1 MNVDN
6 TTRAT
11 QCGSPRQHTSE
22 ASPEKFTGPDGDT
35 LMTEISTGWAKA
47 EQAFQEL
54 RDFLKND
61 LKIYADKVIR
71 SYNSF
76 IPLFDFLYHNPKPNE
91 TTRTLL
97 KAYHYKAQLFG
108 WYSQGTD
115 TVVNALHTIV
125 GKSSTAGFPM
135 AEVKD
140 YFRKRGSATE
150 LTRLH
155 MNETRL
161 RFILLNQVYVDQ
173 MGTSPFDVKFRGNDP
188 HVDHIYPQSMLR
200 SKLGLLSAD
209 INHLG
214 NLRFMGATD
223 NIRKR
228 AELPAQYF
236 ARMKAGGMDI
246 SKHLLLDEYGD
257 DPKKLAFDA
266 ASYREFRDARFE
278 RMWAILSTITNP
290 EASAGATRAA

>member
-1 MNVDN
+1 MAHG
-6 TTRAT
+6 RGA
-11 QCGSPRQHTSE
+11 E

-35 LMTEISTGWAKA
+35 LMAAINTNWAKA

-71 SYNSF
+71 SCNSF

-91 TTRTLL
+91 ATRTLL

-125 GKSSTAGFPM
+125 GRPSPGGFPITD
-135 AEVKD
+135 VKE

-150 LTRLH
+150 LTRAH

-173 MGTSPFDVKFRGNDP
+173 VGASPFDVKFKGNDP

-228 AELPAQYF
+228 AELPADYF
-236 ARMKAGGMDI
+236 ARMRSGGMDI
-246 SKHLLLDEYGD
+246 TKHLLLPDYAS
-257 DPKKLAFDA
+257 DPKRLG
-266 ASYREFRDARFE
+266 
-278 RMWAILSTITNP
+278 RMTDRM
-290 EASAGATRAA
+290 GYG

>member
-1 MNVDN
+1 MTAIN
-6 TTRAT
+6 TN
-11 QCGSPRQHTSE
+11 
-22 ASPEKFTGPDGDT
+22 
-35 LMTEISTGWAKA
+35 WAKA

-76 IPLFDFLYHNPKPNE
+76 IPLFDFLYNNPKPNE
-91 TTRTLL
+91 ATRTLL

-125 GKSSTAGFPM
+125 GKPSEGSFPM
-135 AEVKD
+135 TEVKE

-150 LTRLH
+150 LTRAH

-173 MGTSPFDVKFRGNDP
+173 MGTSPFDVKFKGNDP

-200 SKLGLLSAD
+200 SKMGLLSAD

-228 AELPAQYF
+228 AELPAEYF
-236 ARMKAGGMDI
+236 TRMKSGGMDI
-246 SKHLLLDEYGD
+246 TKHLLLPDYAS
-257 DPKKLAFDA
+257 DPKKLAFDV
-266 ASYREFRDARFE
+266 ASYKEFRDLRFE
-278 RMWAILSTITNP
+278 RMWDILSTTTNP
-290 EASAGATRAA
+290 EVS